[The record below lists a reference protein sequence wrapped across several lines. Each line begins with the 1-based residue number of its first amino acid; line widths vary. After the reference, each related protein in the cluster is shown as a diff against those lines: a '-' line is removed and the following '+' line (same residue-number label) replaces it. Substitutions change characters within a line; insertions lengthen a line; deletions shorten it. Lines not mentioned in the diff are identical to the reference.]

1 MWENVHDIGPAIAA
15 KNAVN
20 RETDSLAWGEPL
32 RNDAAA
38 KNTWCA
44 TDDFTKESAMTLAI
58 WYAGSWQRTCAAKWR
73 KRRER
78 LMGKRILFVSTALA
92 LVAGALAAGYWYR
105 AKHVEARPALA
116 SATGLETAPA
126 GRNPV
131 ERASPPAELPAE
143 NAVPAP
149 SPVVKKDAEAPW
161 WHAGETLE
169 FSASMAKLN
178 NVANL
183 RIQTGERRDFLG
195 KSVWHLQAV
204 AHTENPLRMMF
215 VLDDQFDSYSDA
227 ASMTSVQYEMHL
239 NERGQKVD
247 TVERMTT
254 TGREVPPPNV
264 TEARVVPGTRDPLG
278 MLQYLRSVEWSKTPE
293 VRSWVYDGRKLYE
306 VRARQSS
313 AGETVSVP
321 AGNFHAAKIAIRVFD
336 NGVEMKDA
344 LFALYLANTA
354 ARTPV
359 LIEAVLP
366 IATVRV
372 ELVKASGR

>member
-1 MWENVHDIGPAIAA
+1 
-15 KNAVN
+15 
-20 RETDSLAWGEPL
+20 
-32 RNDAAA
+32 
-38 KNTWCA
+38 
-44 TDDFTKESAMTLAI
+44 
-58 WYAGSWQRTCAAKWR
+58 
-73 KRRER
+73 
-78 LMGKRILFVSTALA
+78 MGKRIILLV
-92 LVAGALAAGYWYR
+92 LVAGTVAAGYWYR
-105 AKHVEARPALA
+105 EKHGEARPDLA
-116 SATGLETAPA
+116 RATGLGTDPGGPNSVKPESHAADMPARNAAP
-126 GRNPV
+126 
-131 ERASPPAELPAE
+131 LPA
-143 NAVPAP
+143 
-149 SPVVKKDAEAPW
+149 VVKKDAEAPW

-183 RIQTGERRDFLG
+183 LIRTGERRDFLG
-195 KSVWHLQAV
+195 KSVWHMQAV

-278 MLQYLRSVEWSKTPE
+278 MLQYLRSVDWSKTQE
-293 VRSWVYDGRKLYE
+293 TRSWVYDGRKLYE
-306 VRARQSS
+306 VRARPSG

-321 AGNFHAAKIAIRVFD
+321 AGNFRASKIAVRVFD

-344 LFALYLANTA
+344 LFALYLADTP

-366 IATVRV
+366 FATARV

>member
-1 MWENVHDIGPAIAA
+1 
-15 KNAVN
+15 
-20 RETDSLAWGEPL
+20 
-32 RNDAAA
+32 
-38 KNTWCA
+38 
-44 TDDFTKESAMTLAI
+44 MTLAI
-58 WYAGSWQRTCAAKWR
+58 WYAESWRGTCTSGRR
-73 KRRER
+73 KRRESF
-78 LMGKRILFVSTALA
+78 MGKRIIVVSTLLA
-92 LVAGALAAGYWYR
+92 LVVGAVAAGYWYR
-105 AKHVEARPALA
+105 AKDVESRPALA
-116 SATGLETAPA
+116 PATGLGTEPGAPTYAKPEPSADVMTAKNSVP
-126 GRNPV
+126 
-131 ERASPPAELPAE
+131 PPA
-143 NAVPAP
+143 
-149 SPVVKKDAEAPW
+149 PVGKKEPEAPW
-161 WHAGETLE
+161 WHPGETLD

-195 KSVWHLQAV
+195 KSVWHVQAV
-204 AHTENPLRMMF
+204 AHTENPLRMVF
-215 VLDDQFDSYSDA
+215 ILDDQFDSYSEA

-239 NERGQKVD
+239 NEKGQKVD

-278 MLQYLRSVEWSKTPE
+278 MLQYLRSVDWSKTPE
-293 VRSWVYDGRKLYE
+293 VHSWVYDGRKLYE

-313 AGETVSVP
+313 ASETVSVP
-321 AGNFHAAKIAIRVFD
+321 AGNFRASKIAIRVFD

-366 IATVRV
+366 IATARV
-372 ELVKASGR
+372 GLVKASGR

>member
-1 MWENVHDIGPAIAA
+1 
-15 KNAVN
+15 
-20 RETDSLAWGEPL
+20 
-32 RNDAAA
+32 
-38 KNTWCA
+38 
-44 TDDFTKESAMTLAI
+44 MTPAI
-58 WYAGSWQRTCAAKWR
+58 WYAESWPCRRAAEWQ
-73 KRRER
+73 KRRES
-78 LMGKRILFVSTALA
+78 LMGKRILFVATALA
-92 LVAGALAAGYWYR
+92 LVAGVVLAGYWYR
-105 AKHVEARPALA
+105 AQHVEARPALA
-116 SATGLETAPA
+116 SATGLGTEPA
-126 GRNPV
+126 SANSV
-131 ERASPPAELPAE
+131 KRASPAGDTPAKMA
-143 NAVPAP
+143 AP
-149 SPVVKKDAEAPW
+149 VPVVKKDPEAPW

-195 KSVWHLQAV
+195 KSVWHLEAV
-204 AHTENPLRMMF
+204 AHTENPLRMML
-215 VLDDQFDSYSDA
+215 VLDDRFDSYSDA

-254 TGREVPPPNV
+254 TGREVPPANV
-264 TEARVVPGTRDPLG
+264 TEARVAPGTRDPLG
-278 MLQYLRSVEWSKTPE
+278 MLQYLRSVDWSKTPE
-293 VRSWVYDGRKLYE
+293 ARSWVYDGRKLYD
-306 VRARQSS
+306 VRARPSS
-313 AGETVSVP
+313 AVETVSVP
-321 AGNFHAAKIAIRVFD
+321 AGNFRALKIAIRVFD

-372 ELVKASGR
+372 ELVKSSGR

>member
-1 MWENVHDIGPAIAA
+1 M
-15 KNAVN
+15 
-20 RETDSLAWGEPL
+20 S
-32 RNDAAA
+32 
-38 KNTWCA
+38 
-44 TDDFTKESAMTLAI
+44 LAI
-58 WYAGSWQRTCAAKWR
+58 WYAESWQIAGAAEWR
-73 KRRER
+73 KRRES
-78 LMGKRILFVSTALA
+78 LMGKRIILLA
-92 LVAGALAAGYWYR
+92 LVAGAVAAGYWYR
-105 AKHVEARPALA
+105 DKHAEARPALA
-116 SATGLETAPA
+116 SATGLGADPA
-126 GRNPV
+126 GPHSVKPEPSAADMPARNAAP
-131 ERASPPAELPAE
+131 PPAG
-143 NAVPAP
+143 
-149 SPVVKKDAEAPW
+149 VVKKDAEAPW
-161 WHAGETLE
+161 WRAGETLD

-183 RIQTGERRDFLG
+183 QIRTGERRDFLG
-195 KSVWHLQAV
+195 KSVWHMQAV

-278 MLQYLRSVEWSKTPE
+278 MLQYLRSVDWSKTPE

-313 AGETVSVP
+313 AAEAVSVP
-321 AGNFHAAKIAIRVFD
+321 AGNFHASKIAIRVFD

-344 LFALYLANTA
+344 LFALYLADTG

-366 IATVRV
+366 FATARV

>member
-1 MWENVHDIGPAIAA
+1 M
-15 KNAVN
+15 
-20 RETDSLAWGEPL
+20 S
-32 RNDAAA
+32 
-38 KNTWCA
+38 
-44 TDDFTKESAMTLAI
+44 
-58 WYAGSWQRTCAAKWR
+58 
-73 KRRER
+73 
-78 LMGKRILFVSTALA
+78 KRIITVTTVLA
-92 LVAGALAAGYWYR
+92 LVAGAVVAGYWFR
-105 AKHVEARPALA
+105 AKGVEPRPAVA
-116 SATGLETAPA
+116 PATGLGTGP
-126 GRNPV
+126 
-131 ERASPPAELPAE
+131 ASPASANPEPSAAGMPARDA
-143 NAVPAP
+143 AP
-149 SPVVKKDAEAPW
+149 SSAPVVKKDVDAPW

-183 RIQTGERRDFLG
+183 RIQTAGRTDFLG
-195 KSVWHLQAV
+195 RSVWHMQAV

-278 MLQYLRSVEWSKTPE
+278 TLQYLRSADWSKTPE

-321 AGNFHAAKIAIRVFD
+321 AGNFRASKIAIRVFD

-344 LFALYLANTA
+344 LFALYLADTA

-366 IATVRV
+366 IATARV

>member
-1 MWENVHDIGPAIAA
+1 
-15 KNAVN
+15 
-20 RETDSLAWGEPL
+20 
-32 RNDAAA
+32 
-38 KNTWCA
+38 
-44 TDDFTKESAMTLAI
+44 MTPAI
-58 WYAGSWQRTCAAKWR
+58 WYAESWQTLCAAGWR
-73 KRRER
+73 KRRDR
-78 LMGKRILFVSTALA
+78 LMGKRIILLA
-92 LVAGALAAGYWYR
+92 LVAGAVAAGYWYR
-105 AKHVEARPALA
+105 EKHVETRPALA
-116 SATGLETAPA
+116 SATGLGTDPA
-126 GRNPV
+126 GPNSVKPEPHAADV
-131 ERASPPAELPAE
+131 PAR
-143 NAVPAP
+143 NAVPPPAA
-149 SPVVKKDAEAPW
+149 VVKKDAEAPW

-183 RIQTGERRDFLG
+183 QIRTGERRDFVG
-195 KSVWHLQAV
+195 KSVWHMQAV

-278 MLQYLRSVEWSKTPE
+278 MLQYLRSVDWSKTQE
-293 VRSWVYDGRKLYE
+293 VRSPVYDGRKLYE

-313 AGETVSVP
+313 EGETVSVP
-321 AGNFHAAKIAIRVFD
+321 AGNFRASKIAIRVFD

-344 LFALYLANTA
+344 LFALYLANTV

-366 IATVRV
+366 FATARV

>member
-1 MWENVHDIGPAIAA
+1 
-15 KNAVN
+15 
-20 RETDSLAWGEPL
+20 
-32 RNDAAA
+32 
-38 KNTWCA
+38 
-44 TDDFTKESAMTLAI
+44 
-58 WYAGSWQRTCAAKWR
+58 
-73 KRRER
+73 
-78 LMGKRILFVSTALA
+78 MGKRIILLA
-92 LVAGALAAGYWYR
+92 LVAGTVAAGYWYR
-105 AKHVEARPALA
+105 EKHVEARPDLG
-116 SATGLETAPA
+116 SATGLGTDPA
-126 GRNPV
+126 GANAVKPEPHAADMPARNAAP
-131 ERASPPAELPAE
+131 PPAA
-143 NAVPAP
+143 
-149 SPVVKKDAEAPW
+149 VVKKEAEAPW

-183 RIQTGERRDFLG
+183 QIRTGERRDFLG
-195 KSVWHLQAV
+195 RSVWHMQAV

-227 ASMTSVQYEMHL
+227 ASMASVQYEMHL

-264 TEARVVPGTRDPLG
+264 TEARVLPGTRDPLG
-278 MLQYLRSVEWSKTPE
+278 TLQYLRSLDWSKTQE

-306 VRARQSS
+306 VRARPSGT
-313 AGETVSVP
+313 GETVSVP
-321 AGNFHAAKIAIRVFD
+321 AGNFRALKIAIRVFD

-344 LFALYLANTA
+344 LFALYLADTA

-366 IATVRV
+366 FATARV

>member
-1 MWENVHDIGPAIAA
+1 
-15 KNAVN
+15 
-20 RETDSLAWGEPL
+20 
-32 RNDAAA
+32 
-38 KNTWCA
+38 
-44 TDDFTKESAMTLAI
+44 MTLAI
-58 WYAGSWQRTCAAKWR
+58 WYAESWQTVCVAEWR
-73 KRRER
+73 KRREG
-78 LMGKRILFVSTALA
+78 LMGKRILLLA
-92 LVAGALAAGYWYR
+92 LVAGAVAAGYWYHE
-105 AKHVEARPALA
+105 KHVAARPALA
-116 SATGLETAPA
+116 PATGLGTDPA
-126 GRNPV
+126 GPNSARP
-131 ERASPPAELPAE
+131 EPHAADMPAR
-143 NAVPAP
+143 NAVPPPAA
-149 SPVVKKDAEAPW
+149 VVKTGAESPW

-183 RIQTGERRDFLG
+183 QIRTGERRDFLG
-195 KSVWHLQAV
+195 KSVWHMQAV

-264 TEARVVPGTRDPLG
+264 TEARVLPGTRDPLG
-278 MLQYLRSVEWSKTPE
+278 MLQYLRSVDWSKTPE
-293 VRSWVYDGRKLYE
+293 VRSSVYDGRKLYE

-313 AGETVSVP
+313 AGETASVP
-321 AGNFHAAKIAIRVFD
+321 AGNFHASKIAIRVFD

-344 LFALYLANTA
+344 LFALYLADTV

-366 IATVRV
+366 FATVRV

>member
-1 MWENVHDIGPAIAA
+1 
-15 KNAVN
+15 
-20 RETDSLAWGEPL
+20 
-32 RNDAAA
+32 
-38 KNTWCA
+38 
-44 TDDFTKESAMTLAI
+44 MTLAI
-58 WYAGSWQRTCAAKWR
+58 WYAESWQSSCAPGQR
-73 KRRER
+73 KRRESF
-78 LMGKRILFVSTALA
+78 MGKRIIVVSTVLA
-92 LVAGALAAGYWYR
+92 LVIGAAAAGYWYR
-105 AKHVEARPALA
+105 AKDVESRPALA
-116 SATGLETAPA
+116 PATGLGTEPGGPSYAKPEPSADVMTAKNSAP
-126 GRNPV
+126 
-131 ERASPPAELPAE
+131 LPA
-143 NAVPAP
+143 
-149 SPVVKKDAEAPW
+149 PVVKKDPETPW

-195 KSVWHLQAV
+195 KSVWHVQAV
-204 AHTENPLRMMF
+204 AHTENPLRMVF
-215 VLDDQFDSYSDA
+215 VLDDQFDSYSEA

-239 NERGQKVD
+239 NEKGQKVD

-278 MLQYLRSVEWSKTPE
+278 MLQYLRSVDWSKTEE
-293 VRSWVYDGRKLYE
+293 VHSWVYDGRKLYE

-313 AGETVSVP
+313 ASETVSVP
-321 AGNFHAAKIAIRVFD
+321 AGNFRASKITIRVFD

-354 ARTPV
+354 ARTPL

-366 IATVRV
+366 IATARV

>member
-1 MWENVHDIGPAIAA
+1 M
-15 KNAVN
+15 
-20 RETDSLAWGEPL
+20 RRCPL
-32 RNDAAA
+32 
-38 KNTWCA
+38 
-44 TDDFTKESAMTLAI
+44 DDFGDESAMTLAI
-58 WYAGSWQRTCAAKWR
+58 WYAESWRSWCAPGLR
-73 KRRER
+73 KRRES
-78 LMGKRILFVSTALA
+78 LMGKRIIVVSTVLA
-92 LVAGALAAGYWYR
+92 LVVGAVAAGYWYR
-105 AKHVEARPALA
+105 AKDVESRPALA
-116 SATGLETAPA
+116 HATGLGTDPATPTAASSEPPTAGAPA
-126 GRNPV
+126 R
-131 ERASPPAELPAE
+131 
-143 NAVPAP
+143 NAVPPPA
-149 SPVVKKDAEAPW
+149 PVVKKDTEAPW

-169 FSASMAKLN
+169 FTASMAKLN

-195 KSVWHLQAV
+195 KSVWHVQAV
-204 AHTENPLRMMF
+204 AHTENPLRMVF
-215 VLDDQFDSYSDA
+215 VLDDQFDSYSEA

-239 NERGQKVD
+239 NEKGQKVD

-264 TEARVVPGTRDPLG
+264 IEARVVPGTRDPLG
-278 MLQYLRSVEWSKTPE
+278 MLQYLRSVDWSKTEE
-293 VRSWVYDGRKLYE
+293 VHSWVYDGRKLYE

-321 AGNFHAAKIAIRVFD
+321 AGNFRASKITIRVFD

-354 ARTPV
+354 ARTPL

-366 IATVRV
+366 IATARV